1 MRNRFHVFQLTS
13 YNDVFQ
19 FQDYLSEANLEITR
33 IELQA
38 LENELSTMNDHDDI
52 DAWKCA

>member
-1 MRNRFHVFQLTS
+1 MRKRFHVFQLTS

-38 LENELSTMNDHDDI
+38 LENELSTMSDHDD
-52 DAWKCA
+52 ALKCA